1 MQWQKTLGIWA
12 IFVSICLHQ
21 SGYAQPLSN
30 GSKFTV
36 THQVSNATTVHVP
49 TQPLFFESNKTSVT
63 GYQMLRSTDDAMDL
77 LATVFSIKGKLY
89 AYGQEQV
96 FNSADTAGLNT
107 NEMAWLKDLINQPK
121 PIAIKH
127 YHAIAAPKNSND
139 FFDIEQED
147 AGKYFLPF
155 AASVVKAGLNW
166 SDSVLIDS
174 SKTIHQYLITKIIGD
189 QVFITVLS
197 DLQIK
202 TSFKQAAST
211 IHQQLKG
218 LARAE
223 RIYNLKTGLMLSE
236 TVQTN
241 LSGSTNNGVDILPIS
256 IQLKASSVITW
267 P

>member
-1 MQWQKTLGIWA
+1 MHSQKKFGLGLF
-12 IFVSICLHQ
+12 FVSICLHQ
-21 SGYAQPLSN
+21 LGYAQL
-30 GSKFTV
+30 KTKVTDFTV
-36 THQVSNATTVHVP
+36 TNQVSNATTVHVP
-49 TQPLFFESNKTSVT
+49 NQPIYFESSKTAVT
-63 GYQMLRSTDDAMDL
+63 AYQILKSSEDEMDL
-77 LATVFSIKGKLY
+77 TATVLSIKGKLY

-107 NEMAWLKDLINQPK
+107 SEMAWLKDVINQSK

-127 YHAIAAPKNSND
+127 YHAIAVPTNNNG
-139 FFDIEQED
+139 FFEVDQED

-155 AASVVKAGLNW
+155 ATSVVKAGLNW

-189 QVFITVLS
+189 QVYITVLS

-202 TSFKQAAST
+202 TSFKQTAST

-223 RIYNLKTGLMLSE
+223 RIYDLKTGLMLSE

-241 LSGSTNNGVDILPIS
+241 LSGSTNNGVDLLPIS
-256 IQLKASSVITW
+256 VVLKASSVVKW